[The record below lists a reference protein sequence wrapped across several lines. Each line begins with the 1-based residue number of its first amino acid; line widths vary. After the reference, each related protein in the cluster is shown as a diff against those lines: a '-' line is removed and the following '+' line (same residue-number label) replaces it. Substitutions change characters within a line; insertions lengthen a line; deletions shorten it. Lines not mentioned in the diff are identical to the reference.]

1 MNYLKTICGMLA
13 LLVATIACSAD
24 ALTPEQKEVRQFVEK
39 MYSYDP
45 MTFEAG
51 YFLKKTGAALVRNE
65 VPSAYSAIKFLPAK
79 MCPLLK
85 QFFDD
90 ELFQKK
96 NGNSG
101 AIDCEA
107 PNRYPFLDDENRS
120 SVTRYED
127 IPAPYI
133 KPPVVSGNRARVE
146 VFPAGNIKISNPPN
160 FDLGRNLY
168 FVTKT
173 DNGWRITNVMI
184 HTKWP
189 DLDDGMHHCY
199 FSFAKPPNDEEA
211 KEIPKH
217 CRR

>member
-1 MNYLKTICGMLA
+1 MNFLKTACGMFA
-13 LLVATIACSAD
+13 LLVVSITCSAD
-24 ALTPEQKEVRQFVEK
+24 ALKPEEKEVKQFVEK

-45 MTFEAG
+45 MTFEG
-51 YFLKKTGAALVRNE
+51 GEFSKKDGSPFNRNRAADNGGKYQS
-65 VPSAYSAIKFLPAK
+65 PKQCA
-79 MCPLLK
+79 LLSE
-85 QFFDD
+85 FFDNSII
-90 ELFQKK
+90 QKRTIR
-96 NGNSG
+96 SG
-101 AIDCEA
+101 LMGCDA
-107 PNRYPFLDDENRS
+107 PNRYPFLGAEDIS
-120 SVTRYED
+120 SITRVDD

>member
-1 MNYLKTICGMLA
+1 MNYLKTACATFALSMAGLA
-13 LLVATIACSAD
+13 WSAD
-24 ALTPEQKEVRQFVEK
+24 VLTADQSEIKQFIEK

-51 YFLKKTGAALVRNE
+51 YFVKKTGMGLVRNE
-65 VPSAYSAIKFLPAK
+65 VPSAYSAIKYIPEKKCL
-79 MCPLLK
+79 LLK
-85 QFFDD
+85 LFFDD
-90 ELFQKK
+90 ELFQRKRG
-96 NGNSG
+96 NGT
-101 AIDCEA
+101 IDCDA
-107 PNRYPFLDDENRS
+107 PNRYPFLSDENQS

-127 IPAPYI
+127 IPTPHI
-133 KPPVVSGNRARVE
+133 KPAVVSGNRAKVI
-146 VFPAGNIKISNPPN
+146 VFPAGNTKISNPPN

-168 FVTKT
+168 YLTKT
-173 DNGWRITNVMI
+173 ENSWRITNVMI

-199 FSFAKPPNDEEA
+199 YSFAKAPNDEEA